1 MTPFWGIKTLGDIE
15 MNRIA
20 DQMKPASLLATEE
33 IRRMIQH
40 GALEPGQRVSI
51 EFLADMFGI
60 SRTPVR
66 EAVQRLELEGLVEVI
81 PRIGVRVRSITL
93 DESRDVYLLKA
104 AIEPLAARWAAERA
118 PAIASGVIGS
128 ILENMEEAVK
138 AEDVIRYAD
147 LVEQFHQTLIE
158 TAGSPALVGM
168 WRVISGRVHQLRMLN
183 LKQQGRLEASL
194 HQHRLVWAAVAS
206 SDGAVAA
213 AAMTNHMDD
222 ALASALRAVSQVLV
236 KAD

>member
-1 MTPFWGIKTLGDIE
+1 

-33 IRRMIQH
+33 IRRMIQR
-40 GALEPGQRVSI
+40 GALEPGQRISI
-51 EFLADMFGI
+51 DYLADMFGI

-81 PRIGVRVRSITL
+81 PRIGVLVRSITL
-93 DESRDVYLLKA
+93 DEARDVYLLKA

-118 PAIASGVIGS
+118 PVIAAGVLGS

-138 AEDVIRYAD
+138 DEDVIRYAD
-147 LVEQFHQTLIE
+147 LVEQFHQALIE
-158 TAGSPALVGM
+158 AAGSPALVGM
-168 WRVISGRVHQLRMLN
+168 WSVISGRVHQLRMLN
-183 LKQQGRLEASL
+183 LMQQGRLEASL
-194 HQHRLVWAAVAS
+194 QQHRAVRAAVAS
-206 SDGAVAA
+206 SDGDAA
-213 AAMTNHMDD
+213 GAAMTDHMND
-222 ALASALRAVSQVLV
+222 AHASALRAVAQVST